1 MKHVEIAS
9 VCKCHISVHVR
20 TLFRHC
26 IVLTVQG
33 RYTSSLLFE
42 IGRGSESKLLLSFN
56 DV

>member
-26 IVLTVQG
+26 IVLTVKG